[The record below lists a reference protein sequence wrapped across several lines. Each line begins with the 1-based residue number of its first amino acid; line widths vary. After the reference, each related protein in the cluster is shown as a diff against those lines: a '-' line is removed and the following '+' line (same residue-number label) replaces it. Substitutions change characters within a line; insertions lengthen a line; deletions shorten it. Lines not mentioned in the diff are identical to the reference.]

1 MKYKSVLVSA
11 GSLLLLGGCGFFGGN
26 NPGQTAGG
34 SQSSVLGKLRPKSD
48 PELIAQLKR
57 EQMMTQGQP
66 GQDGQQNNTD
76 AQGRYLPNVSQDPFS
91 AAFSGAPQNG
101 DTNLGKNEQ
110 QNQTVPDSKPSEAN
124 PFEGAGD
131 SSPAEAATYGQ
142 YNGFGGGGVPAPPP
156 GAVAGGLVPPPPA
169 AVTLSTQANVAYG
182 DPSTNPYMNPYA
194 NPALNPY
201 GIPMQFQQMPQQG
214 EQQRPSGLFGSGNS
228 DKGNKKSSSSDD
240 DEEKEKKEKENFVPI
255 QPTGMPSRSQY
266 KQRDDLKVLW
276 NGAIATEQYQ
286 NLIEA
291 DGDLENRLKQVNVGL
306 PPDSTKGIFSVTPRV
321 VTSVFKPTDMGKKS
335 TDKVQKM
342 QADMVQ
348 SYYRYLFEYNKFAL
362 AQQTVAARKQEVEV
376 ASSRSE
382 KQRAAADLSSAQ
394 NEADSAK
401 EDLNTAQ
408 YELAANAGARAACSI
423 IGKVSG
429 VTPPVATLAQA
440 EKSANSEVVKKKSG
454 MFSAIGLGGLFGHK
468 DKEEAK
474 GDDDD
479 DNARAEAPAKEVKE
493 KPAKVA
499 KADKDKQTSK
509 KKSKSDDG
517 DDDLAPSSA
526 PEKIKIASK
535 PVSIQ
540 KEAAPEPKVSKS
552 PISFDLKDID
562 ITARKSILTVS
573 VRNTGSDD
581 FKISPD
587 DISLAEGNK
596 RISDASLR
604 SEFDSLTVK
613 PNEEVKGKITI
624 LGKPWND
631 RLTVNL
637 SDGTVTVSL
646 KRRN

>member
-1 MKYKSVLVSA
+1 MKHARFLISV
-11 GSLLLLGGCGFFGGN
+11 GSLLLLGGCQMLGGN
-26 NPGQTAGG
+26 NNSTSGG
-34 SQSSVLGKLRPKSD
+34 SQSSVLGKIRPKTD
-48 PELIAQLKR
+48 PELVAELKR
-57 EQMMTQGQP
+57 EQMMS
-66 GQDGQQNNTD
+66 QQNQQGDGGYQDNSSGS

-91 AAFSGAPQNG
+91 AALSGATQSG
-101 DTNLGKNEQ
+101 DENMGNDTKAE
-110 QNQTVPDSKPSEAN
+110 TVPNSKPSEAN
-124 PFEGAGD
+124 PFEGSGD
-131 SSPAEAATYGQ
+131 SAPVEAATYGQ

-169 AVTLSTQANVAYG
+169 AVSLSTSANVAYG
-182 DPSTNPYMNPYA
+182 DPSANPYLNPYA

-201 GIPMQFQQMPQQG
+201 GIPMQFQAMPAQQG
-214 EQQRPSGLFGSGNS
+214 EQQRPAGLFGSGGKS
-228 DKGNKKSSSSDD
+228 DSKKSSSSED
-240 DEEKEKKEKENFVPI
+240 DEEKDKKDNFVPI

-286 NLIEA
+286 NLIDA
-291 DGDLENRLKQVNVGL
+291 DGDLENRLKNVNVGL
-306 PPDSTKGIFSVTPRV
+306 PPDSTKGIFSVTPRI
-321 VTSVFKPTDMGKKS
+321 VTSVFKPTDLGKKS

-342 QADMVQ
+342 QQDLVQ
-348 SYYRYLFEYNKFAL
+348 SYYRYLYEYNKFAL
-362 AQQTVAARKQEVEV
+362 AQQTVAARKQEVDV
-376 ASSRSE
+376 ASSKAE
-382 KQRAAADLSSAQ
+382 KQRAAADLASAQ

-429 VTPPVATLAQA
+429 VTPPVASLASA
-440 EKSANSEVVKKKSG
+440 EKSVQSEVVKKKGG
-454 MFSAIGLGGLFGHK
+454 MLGAIGLGGLFGHK
-468 DKEEAK
+468 ESSKEDSGAEEDESPPAK
-474 GDDDD
+474 V
-479 DNARAEAPAKEVKE
+479 KEVKE
-493 KPAKVA
+493 KPAKTA
-499 KADKDKQTSK
+499 KLDKGDKSEKSK
-509 KKSKSDDG
+509 RKSKSEDS
-517 DDDLAPSSA
+517 DDDLTPSSA
-526 PEKIKIASK
+526 PEKTKIASRTLPTPVAEK
-535 PVSIQ
+535 PSQ
-540 KEAAPEPKVSKS
+540 ASRS

-573 VRNTGSDD
+573 VRNSGSDD

-637 SDGTVTVSL
+637 SDGTTTVSL
-646 KRRN
+646 KRR